1 MFGRDVINFSQ
12 PYLSLEIPLH
22 FLGISSELSNREVD
36 QTKVESR
43 SRFNKILIAVTNN
56 FKRVSSKYS
65 LHYALNK
72 SEVNI
77 LFNSLPFLGLIFFN
91 RKKFSDSYYVN

>member
-43 SRFNKILIAVTNN
+43 SRFNNILIVVTNN

-65 LHYALNK
+65 LH
-72 SEVNI
+72 
-77 LFNSLPFLGLIFFN
+77 
-91 RKKFSDSYYVN
+91 